1 MSRAEKFIQEYTRNC
16 SNELDSF
23 QTKTGAWVDTYHE
36 WLTPDDALSAVA
48 IAREETIKDVCEWIE
63 KNVYSY
69 TWCDFQQ
76 HERGIEKGKL
86 IDDLKQAM
94 LIKC

>member
-1 MSRAEKFIQEYTRNC
+1 MEISKRVEKFISDCTRNC

-48 IAREETIKDVCEWIE
+48 IAREEIYEWLLNHNDYITTNGNITSYNME
-63 KNVYSY
+63 KLV
-69 TWCDFQQ
+69 
-76 HERGIEKGKL
+76 E
-86 IDDLKQAM
+86 DLKQTM
-94 LIKC
+94 KNG